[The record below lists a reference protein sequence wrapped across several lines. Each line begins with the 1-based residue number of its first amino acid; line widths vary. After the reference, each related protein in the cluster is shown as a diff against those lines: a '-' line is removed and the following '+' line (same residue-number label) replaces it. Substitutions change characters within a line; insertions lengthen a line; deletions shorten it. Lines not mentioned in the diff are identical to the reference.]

1 MSDSTHQ
8 AFAPSSESVEPK
20 RVTSVM
26 CQLFLIIFTL
36 FVIHAQAENET
47 KPVYFSLI
55 VSRGEHGYNSS
66 GVIPAIDIALEEIEQ
81 SQLLRDYN
89 LTYVTAQNSKVGRL
103 LYSISSFSRFL
114 PVNDL
119 SLLLQCTRTDS
130 LDVFFKDI
138 QNINEPKIAVVGC
151 GCSVATEPVAEI
163 SHHWNISQV

>member
-1 MSDSTHQ
+1 MSDPTHE
-8 AFAPSSESVEPK
+8 AFAPSSECVEPK

-26 CQLFLIIFTL
+26 FQLFLIIFSL
-36 FVIHAQAENET
+36 FVTHSQAENE
-47 KPVYFSLI
+47 VYFSLI
-55 VSRGEHGYNSS
+55 ISRGEHGYNSS
-66 GVIPAIDIALEEIEQ
+66 GVIPAIDIALEMIEQ
-81 SQLLRDYN
+81 SQLLRNYS

-103 LYSISSFSRFL
+103 LYSISSFSRFV

-119 SLLLQCTRTDS
+119 SLLLQCARTDS

-151 GCSVATEPVAEI
+151 GCSVATEAVAEI